1 MSIGDAVNGVADAGR
16 DRLPGAFRRSVAE
29 SARQPAWSGGVTELG
44 EEPFAFIGGPLV
56 AG

>member
-1 MSIGDAVNGVADAGR
+1 MSVGDAANGVADAGR

-29 SARQPAWSGGVTELG
+29 SARHPAWPGGVTELS
-44 EEPFAFIGGPLV
+44 EEPFAFIGCSLV